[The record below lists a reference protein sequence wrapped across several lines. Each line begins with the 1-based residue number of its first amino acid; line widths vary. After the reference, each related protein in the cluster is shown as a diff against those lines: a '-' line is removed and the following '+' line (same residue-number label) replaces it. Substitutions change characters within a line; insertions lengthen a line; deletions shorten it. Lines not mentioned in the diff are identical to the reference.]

1 MGQRRQISI
10 CRFLFRR
17 EEWMK
22 KRSHKLLGIYLAE
35 RYMDDAT
42 KACRKAFVFGCV
54 EPDYNYASY
63 LKGWGTGNRV
73 KGHNYE
79 CACHYIRKN
88 ARYLSEKH
96 TWNLWDYYQFGR
108 MLHYLADA
116 FTFPHNSH
124 YEGTLAN
131 HVRYELEMQ
140 PIFLEKLKD
149 TAAQAVPVIGS
160 RAGIVEELNRL
171 HRDYRKQASN
181 PERDCDIILQTLCM
195 AAAFFV
201 PSAEYRHVQVCTN

>member
-63 LKGWGTGNRV
+63 LKGWGRETG
-73 KGHNYE
+73 
-79 CACHYIRKN
+79 
-88 ARYLSEKH
+88 
-96 TWNLWDYYQFGR
+96 
-108 MLHYLADA
+108 
-116 FTFPHNSH
+116 
-124 YEGTLAN
+124 
-131 HVRYELEMQ
+131 
-140 PIFLEKLKD
+140 
-149 TAAQAVPVIGS
+149 
-160 RAGIVEELNRL
+160 
-171 HRDYRKQASN
+171 
-181 PERDCDIILQTLCM
+181 
-195 AAAFFV
+195 
-201 PSAEYRHVQVCTN
+201 

>member
-1 MGQRRQISI
+1 
-10 CRFLFRR
+10 
-17 EEWMK
+17 MK

-73 KGHNYE
+73 
-79 CACHYIRKN
+79 
-88 ARYLSEKH
+88 RYLSEKH

-124 YEGTLAN
+124 YEGTLAD

-195 AAAFFV
+195 AAAVFV

>member
-1 MGQRRQISI
+1 
-10 CRFLFRR
+10 
-17 EEWMK
+17 MK

-124 YEGTLAN
+124 YEGTLAD

-171 HRDYRKQASN
+171 HRDYRKQA
-181 PERDCDIILQTLCM
+181 
-195 AAAFFV
+195 
-201 PSAEYRHVQVCTN
+201 